1 MYARRSVVDKFAV
14 FSYIPTMKRRSA
26 ITHIAA
32 GVAGISLLPGCLPE
46 QLPVLKH
53 FVIERKDYKF
63 LQQFSQ
69 LLLPVPEDY
78 PLPESQEN
86 FVLGMVDTCFDAKD
100 ISKFHNGL
108 LGLSEY
114 FKTNH
119 NKPIKRFAEEERQEV
134 LTTLASSELDKP
146 LSDTVAQIRSLLI
159 RQFQTSQ
166 RYQLDHLEFEFA
178 PGYYETCADV
188 S

>member
-1 MYARRSVVDKFAV
+1 
-14 FSYIPTMKRRSA
+14 MKRRSA
-26 ITHIAA
+26 IVHVAA
-32 GVAGISLLPGCLPE
+32 GVAGITLLPGCLPE

-53 FVIERKDYKF
+53 FEIERKDYKF

-78 PLPESQEN
+78 PLPETQEN
-86 FVLGMVDTCFDAKD
+86 FVLGMVDTCFDAED

-114 FKTNH
+114 VKTNYA
-119 NKPIKRFAEEERQEV
+119 KPIRRFTEEEQKQV
-134 LTTLASSELDKP
+134 LESLASSELDKP
-146 LSDTVAQIRSLLI
+146 LLDTVDQIRSLLI
-159 RQFQTSQ
+159 RQFQTSK

-178 PGYYETCADV
+178 PGYYETCADL